1 MGKMASGDERQVAS
15 GEQQTDGETEDK
27 TEDKTQVKARN
38 RAQGDGNRRQC
49 RQGRPRSEAAG

>member
-1 MGKMASGDERQVAS
+1 MASGDERQVAS

-38 RAQGDGNRRQC
+38 RAQGDGNRREF
-49 RQGRPRSEAAG
+49 RRGRPRSEAAG